1 MRMAATLDWNLVCT
15 SPLDIAAGWKAL
27 AFEGD
32 KTAIQAAF
40 CMDNWAWQN
49 LQELPDA
56 ARAAECVRA
65 GRIVVLKLASGIFE
79 NTGGFLEFDGRR
91 FYYGFWAG
99 LQAFPE
105 ADAEELLP
113 QNGPFYKT
121 VFERAC
127 ALFSQNKEVLLLA
140 VGVESSLR
148 PADTVKR
155 MLESS
160 QNILWGITREGPG
173 ALNGVSGYKTQSTKL
188 GSLFFK
194 AGLEPLME
202 TLPERL

>member
-1 MRMAATLDWNLVCT
+1 MAATLDWNLVCT

-79 NTGGFLEFDGRR
+79 NTGGFLELDGRR

-113 QNGPFYKT
+113 QSSRFTKRFLKGPARFFLKT
-121 VFERAC
+121 
-127 ALFSQNKEVLLLA
+127 
-140 VGVESSLR
+140 
-148 PADTVKR
+148 KR
-155 MLESS
+155 FCC
-160 QNILWGITREGPG
+160 WP
-173 ALNGVSGYKTQSTKL
+173 L
-188 GSLFFK
+188 GWK
-194 AGLEPLME
+194 AP
-202 TLPERL
+202 